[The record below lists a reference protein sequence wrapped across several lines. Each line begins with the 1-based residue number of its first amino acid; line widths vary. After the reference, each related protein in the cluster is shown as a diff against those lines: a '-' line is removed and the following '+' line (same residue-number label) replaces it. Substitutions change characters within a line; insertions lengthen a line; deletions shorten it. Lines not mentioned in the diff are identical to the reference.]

1 MEQVNLFQLTRQVI
15 DLFSHQARNK
25 NINLVL
31 NLNENVPKYVLG
43 DSVRLKA
50 SSSKST
56 E

>member
-1 MEQVNLFQLTRQVI
+1 MEQVNLFQLTCQVI
-15 DLFSHQARNK
+15 DLFSQETK

-43 DSVRLKA
+43 DSVRLKQVLVN
-50 SSSKST
+50 T